1 MKNLTHNGALN
12 GSQIEDLANK
22 FALDKTL
29 AELLFNR
36 GIDSEEK
43 LFKYLNASASDLYNP
58 FLLKCMQALVDRIQ
72 KAIFLG
78 ESVVV
83 FGDYDVDG
91 ISASFVLW
99 DYLKSI
105 GAKVNYF
112 VPCRL
117 SDGYGLTFSTI
128 DQVMERFNPSLII
141 TVDCGISCIKEVEYA
156 SSLGVDV
163 YVTDHHDIPEV
174 IPEFSVDPKIEGQ
187 EYPFNKLC
195 GAGVALK
202 VVQALGGVEACKKYL
217 PVVAIATV
225 ADIVSLTDE
234 NRAIVKLGLA
244 DYQSM
249 PIGLKRL
256 MEACGVRK
264 PTARDIAYKLAPK
277 INAPGRM
284 GDSEL
289 AIKLY
294 YEQDIE
300 KINKTVDLI
309 LEHNQVRQEKC
320 NQIYDDCINKLSD
333 FDVLNTRAI
342 VLKSDAWDKGLLGIA
357 AARLSGEYNK
367 PVLLFNEEDG
377 VLKGSARSIEGI
389 NIVSLFESQKEYLEN
404 YGGHEMAGG
413 LSLKSENYEQFK
425 EKTLKYCENAD
436 FDKYFKVKK
445 DYDLEIEISKINM
458 DFAKQLE
465 LLEPT
470 GLDNKA
476 PLFRIN
482 FTRAFASQNKNYSNH
497 FFVRINEQSFI
508 AFSFLDC
515 YNALV
520 LPGKKW
526 GIVEIA
532 VDSYKGKQSVKNYL
546 KHVELEGDANK
557 LLLAQSKMEYLKHLV
572 INDKNIDV
580 LSSDKIKVISSSHLG
595 HAVIVQSAGKVEEI
609 KRQLGDNFDV
619 KIGDAN
625 NLTAQNTIFVA
636 PTSFDF
642 AKNYHTLIFNFTPP
656 MALDFNAKIYA
667 LSSQVFG
674 CNELDVS
681 REGVASVYVKYK
693 NFLARKNS
701 FVSELEF
708 LNNFCIAN
716 PNNVYENLFAY
727 HVFKE
732 LNFFKIKD
740 LDGLFYIAIDENSK
754 HNLTDSKL
762 YQTVCKIKG
771 DK

>member
-1 MKNLTHNGALN
+1 MKNLTTSGVLN
-12 GSQIEDLANK
+12 NSQIENLAYK
-22 FALDKTL
+22 FALDITI
-29 AELLFNR
+29 AELLFKR

-43 LFKYLNASASDLYNP
+43 LFKYLNASASDLYDP
-58 FLLKCMQALVDRIQ
+58 FLLKGMQALVDRIN

-174 IPEFSVDPKIEGQ
+174 IPEFSVDPKIEDQ

-244 DYQSM
+244 DYQNM

-264 PTARDIAYKLAPK
+264 PTAKDIAYKLAPK

-294 YEQDIE
+294 FEKDPE

-320 NQIYDDCINKLSD
+320 NEIYDDCIGKLAD
-333 FDVLNTRAI
+333 FDVLKTRAI
-342 VLKSDAWDKGLLGIA
+342 VLKSETWDKGLLGIA

-377 VLKGSARSIEGI
+377 ILKGSARSIDGI
-389 NIVSLFESQKEYLEN
+389 NIVSLFESQKECLEN
-404 YGGHEMAGG
+404 FGGHEMAGG
-413 LSLKSENYEQFK
+413 LSLRSDRYDEFKS
-425 EKTLKYCENAD
+425 KTLKYCENAQ
-436 FDKYFKVKK
+436 FDEYYKVKPE
-445 DYDLEIEISKINM
+445 YDLEIKTSKINM
-458 DFAKQLE
+458 DFARQLQ

-476 PLFRIN
+476 PLFKIN
-482 FTRAFASQNKNYSNH
+482 FSRAFASQNKNYANH
-497 FFVRINEQSFI
+497 FFVRINDQNFI
-508 AFSFLDC
+508 AFNFLDC
-515 YNALV
+515 FNALI

-546 KHVELEGDANK
+546 KHVELETDANK
-557 LLLAQSKMEYLKHLV
+557 LLLAYSKMQYLKHLT
-572 INDKNIDV
+572 NDKSICEV
-580 LSSDKIKVISSSHLG
+580 LDEDKIAEISRSHLG
-595 HAVIVQSAGKVEEI
+595 TAVIVQSAGKAEEI
-609 KRQLGDNFDV
+609 KKIFGENFDV
-619 KIGDAN
+619 KIGNAN
-625 NLTAQNTIFVA
+625 TLSSQNTIFVA
-636 PTSFDF
+636 PSRYDF
-642 AKNYHTLIFNFTPP
+642 VKNYHTLIFNFTPP
-656 MALDFNAKIYA
+656 FGLDFDAKVYS
-667 LSSQVFG
+667 LTRQVFG
-674 CNELDVS
+674 CNELDIS
-681 REGVASVYVKYK
+681 REGVANVYIKFK
-693 NFLARKNS
+693 NFLARKNN

-708 LNNFCIAN
+708 LNNFCMQN
-716 PNNVYENLFAY
+716 TNNIYQNVFAY
-727 HVFKE
+727 NVFKE

-740 LDGLFYIAIDENSK
+740 MDGLFYIAIDENSK
-754 HNLTDSKL
+754 HNLNESKL
-762 YQTVCKIKG
+762 YSTVCRLKG